1 MKLKFQA
8 LVAIFA
14 FAQFAAHAQPAQG
27 TPGSGWSMDPSKQG
41 MRDLRS
47 VRPIEGCMAPGGLQR
62 IISSDEPGSGAFWCG
77 TPPYCLTQAAVPGN
91 WHCTIVQYSRRDP
104 RGDPNGRP
112 GANPVRNPEDLRCV
126 NTGNPPV
133 NGQCPLPP
141 PPPPPP
147 PPGEPGEPGEPGVPP
162 PDDQI
167 PVGSQH
173 SLFGAR
179 HGERCIGIYAV
190 WHNPYSPPPTSLQG
204 YRGSVVAGAARAVV
218 VSPTQV
224 RLETRFFGQF
234 LGGSFR
240 TVCTARM
247 PAEGRIETCSTGVRL
262 PYPGGI
268 TASIG
273 VRNGAIVGNVV
284 NHLPGDGSC
293 HGR

>member
-1 MKLKFQA
+1 MKFKYQA

-14 FAQFAAHAQPAQG
+14 FAQVAAQAQPAQG

-126 NTGNPPV
+126 NTGNMPI

-141 PPPPPP
+141 PPPPDEPGDPGDPP
-147 PPGEPGEPGEPGVPP
+147 PPPP
-162 PDDQI
+162 PDDDSLPKSCSG
-167 PVGSQH
+167 PVN
-173 SLFGAR
+173 FGPI
-179 HGERCIGIYAV
+179 HDGVLC
-190 WHNPYSPPPTSLQG
+190 
-204 YRGSVVAGAARAVV
+204 RA
-218 VSPTQV
+218 
-224 RLETRFFGQF
+224 
-234 LGGSFR
+234 
-240 TVCTARM
+240 
-247 PAEGRIETCSTGVRL
+247 
-262 PYPGGI
+262 YPGDRGEGWEAEI
-268 TASIG
+268 QGTVVGPAWALAEPWRFAR
-273 VRNGAIVGNVV
+273 VRVRCQNGAWRVLSI
-284 NHLPGDGSC
+284 PACYAGS
-293 HGR
+293 GG